1 MVISKI
7 EQSWRKQFRR
17 FGLVKITL
25 RFCDVY
31 VLLRGGHFMSVFG
44 LFDEIKWPRQ
54 KRYYFTD
61 SMLNYV

>member
-1 MVISKI
+1 M
-7 EQSWRKQFRR
+7 R
-17 FGLVKITL
+17 FELVKITL

-31 VLLRGGHFMSVFG
+31 VLRRGGHFISVFG

-61 SMLNYV
+61 SMLNHV